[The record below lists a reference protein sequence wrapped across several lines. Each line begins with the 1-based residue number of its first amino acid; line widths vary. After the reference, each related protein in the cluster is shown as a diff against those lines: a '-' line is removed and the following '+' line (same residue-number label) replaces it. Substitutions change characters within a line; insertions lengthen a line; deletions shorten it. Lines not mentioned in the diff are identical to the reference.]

1 MNRSSQPVL
10 PRILIVDDERT
21 IADTLA
27 IILRKNGFETTAV
40 YSGEQAIEA
49 ARAASPDALIAD
61 VVLQGISG
69 IDVALQV
76 RALLPHCRVILIP
89 GQGESCDLVQNAR
102 AQGHRFD
109 VLGKPFHP
117 TELVRKLRA

>member
-1 MNRSSQPVL
+1 MNPSQPVL

-40 YSGEQAIEA
+40 YSGEEAIEA
-49 ARAASPDALIAD
+49 ARSVPPDALVAD
-61 VVLQGISG
+61 VVLRGISG
-69 IDVALQV
+69 IEAALRV

-89 GQGESCDLVQNAR
+89 GHGETSELVQKAR
-102 AQGHRFD
+102 AQGHEFE

-117 TELVRKLRA
+117 NELVEKLRA